1 MEWEF
6 SFINDGIIKVKT
18 KGDFSLDDFQKMIV
32 QMFSDSRWVPG
43 MNRLYDNRE
52 LNIKATDINTMY
64 NIGMIQKVFEEKI
77 GRGRLALLV
86 KDVSDYGSGQLYQN
100 VVNGRIESEV
110 KIFISYDEAM
120 EWVKQTE

>member
-1 MEWEF
+1 MEWKF

-32 QMFSDSRWVPG
+32 QMLSYSRWVPG

-64 NIGMIQKVFEEKI
+64 NIGMIQKNFEKKF

-86 KDVSDYGSGQLYQN
+86 KDFADYDSGRLYQN

-120 EWVKQTE
+120 DWVKQTE